1 MCDSKNINAS
11 PFCNL
16 SNTLGPVKWA
26 SDVKRMYTN
35 KTMPEYVE
43 SLLSSTRYNYAT
55 EERRNDE
62 LLEPLVQVG
71 LKNDKVLFFFL
82 FFLQIYS
89 SYNAFERDI
98 AVVNIFFGKTN
109 AKGTKFSS
117 S

>member
-1 MCDSKNINAS
+1 MMFLYCIFRLCDSKNINAS

-26 SDVKRMYTN
+26 SDVKRMYI
-35 KTMPEYVE
+35 KETMPEYVE

-71 LKNDKVLFFFL
+71 LKNEKVLL
-82 FFLQIYS
+82 ICVLISEILQLQRI
-89 SYNAFERDI
+89 
-98 AVVNIFFGKTN
+98 
-109 AKGTKFSS
+109 
-117 S
+117 